1 MRKLIGSMNHI
12 AHYDLRG
19 YEGRLF
25 YVSDTHGHFD
35 LLQTE
40 LRERAFSPSNGDLLF
55 SGGDWV
61 DRGPQSQY
69 VLDWLYEPWVHSV
82 QANHERMHIDAFAN
96 GYDYRTCTNAA
107 TLAQHGGLWA
117 WDVFEQNPVLMQ
129 SIIDA
134 FMSLPLG
141 IELETDF
148 GRVCIV
154 HAEVPYHDWEMFKN
168 VTPSEFEH
176 IHGEAQWGRRKY
188 RGHDTREVHGAHR
201 VLVGHTPTA
210 STRLEQLGNVVYTDA
225 GTARSGEMN
234 LIEIN
239 EQFMR
244 SKYVNH

>member
-12 AHYDLRG
+12 AQYDLRG
-19 YEGRLF
+19 YKGRLF
-25 YVSDTHGHFD
+25 YVSDVHGHFD

-40 LRERAFSPSNGDLLF
+40 LREQAFSPANGDLLF

-61 DRGPQSQY
+61 DRGPESQY

-82 QANHERMHIDAFAN
+82 QANHEQLHIGAFKSKYN
-96 GYDYRTCTNAA
+96 YRISADAA

-117 WDVFEQNPVLMQ
+117 CNLLEKNPDEMRA
-129 SIIDA
+129 IIDM
-134 FMSLPLG
+134 FKCLPLG
-141 IELETDF
+141 IELITDF
-148 GRVCIV
+148 GTIGIV

-168 VTPSEFEH
+168 VTKSEYEH

-188 RGHDTREVHGAHR
+188 RSGDNRVVAGIDR
-201 VLVGHTPTA
+201 VLVGHTPTV